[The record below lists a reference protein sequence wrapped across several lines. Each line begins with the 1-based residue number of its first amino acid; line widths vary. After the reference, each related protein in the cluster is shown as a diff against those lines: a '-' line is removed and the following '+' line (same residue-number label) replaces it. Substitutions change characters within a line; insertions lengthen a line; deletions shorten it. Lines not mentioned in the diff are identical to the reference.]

1 MYSTGACL
9 ADCMC
14 SHCLH
19 LFLCVSRSLFGKGL
33 LHLILFI
40 HSMYM
45 DGHVA
50 HLANIRNVLQN
61 FGQAWPLGRSRC
73 KWEGNIKTDE
83 DEG

>member
-1 MYSTGACL
+1 VQVSVYSTGACL

-33 LHLILFI
+33 QHLILFI

-45 DGHVA
+45 YGMDGHVA
-50 HLANIRNVLQN
+50 HLAYIRNVLQN
-61 FGQAWPLGRSRC
+61 FGQA
-73 KWEGNIKTDE
+73 
-83 DEG
+83 